1 MRTTTTIVI
10 IMLMAKA
17 LGAQSFSEK
26 ITRDL
31 AFEKK
36 GPENTLIVCN
46 INGSVKVTGYDGDKV
61 LVEVAKD
68 IRAKTDARLE
78 KGKKIQLG
86 VVDLADSLVLYVD
99 GLCQGFGKADQ
110 QLRRGDQRIG
120 WGYEWNADGKNCH
133 DEFEYTMNF
142 TIRVPVNIHLLIST
156 INLGDVVVENVKGT
170 VLADNINGS
179 IRLQHLEGKTEA
191 STINGNLD
199 VEYTHNPLV
208 GCRYYTLNGDIN
220 ALFQKGLAANLT
232 FESFNGSFYTNVDK
246 IDPLPLVVERSEQ
259 GEGIRYKVIGNR
271 YKVGTGGALLN
282 FETFNGN
289 VYLREKTN

>member
-1 MRTTTTIVI
+1 MRTTTIII

-142 TIRVPVNIHLLIST
+142 TIRVPVNIHLVINT

-170 VLADNINGS
+170 VLANNINGS
-179 IRLQHLEGKTEA
+179 ISLQHLEGKTEA

-246 IDPLPLVVERSEQ
+246 IDALPLVVERSEQ

>member
-1 MRTTTTIVI
+1 MRTITVII
-10 IMLMAKA
+10 IMLMAEA

-46 INGSVKVTGYDGDKV
+46 INGSVRVTGYDGDKV

-78 KGKKIQLG
+78 KGKKVQLG
-86 VVDLADSLVLYVD
+86 VVDLADTLVLFVD
-99 GLCQGFGKADQ
+99 GLCQQFTKADPKHNV
-110 QLRRGDQRIG
+110 GNDKFG
-120 WGYEWNADGKNCH
+120 WGYQWDHECKNCH

-142 TIRVPVNIHLLIST
+142 TIKVPFNLHVVIST
-156 INLGDVVVENVKGT
+156 INLGDVVVENTKGT
-170 VLADNINGS
+170 VVADNINGS
-179 IRLQHLEGKTEA
+179 IRLQHLEGRTSA

-199 VEYTHNPLV
+199 VEYTHNPKDA
-208 GCRYYTLNGDIN
+208 CRYYSLNGDIN
-220 ALFQKGLAANLT
+220 AWFQKGLAANLT
-232 FESFNGSFYTNVDK
+232 FESFNGNFYTN
-246 IDPLPLVVERSEQ
+246 IDRIDALPVSVERSEQ
-259 GEGIRYKVIGNR
+259 GDGIKYKVNGNR
-271 YKVGTGGALLN
+271 YQVGPGGALLD

-289 VYLREKTN
+289 VYLKEKTN